1 MGTIHAL
8 VIRGQ
13 SRGTNGS
20 PGTLEYHYKR
30 EGKVAKKVEILG
42 VKELLIKFC
51 KEEKTQGKLVTLLPG
66 ILEKPLLHI
75 LGFKKNQT
83 LQVLKVGIT
92 IQDCIF

>member
-1 MGTIHAL
+1 MVLLGLLNITIK
-8 VIRGQ
+8 RGE
-13 SRGTNGS
+13 R
-20 PGTLEYHYKR
+20 LRRK
-30 EGKVAKKVEILG
+30 AKILG

-66 ILEKPLLHI
+66 ILEKLLLHI

-92 IQDCIF
+92 IQDCNF